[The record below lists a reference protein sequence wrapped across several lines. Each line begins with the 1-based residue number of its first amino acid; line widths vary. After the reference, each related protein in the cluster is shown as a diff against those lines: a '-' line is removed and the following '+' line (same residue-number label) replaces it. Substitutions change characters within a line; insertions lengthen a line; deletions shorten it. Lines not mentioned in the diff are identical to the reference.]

1 MTIDAGQYNIDK
13 IIREFPWFSHLPHK
27 ALQKLAVSAQIKRY
41 ATSDYLYRVGEKT
54 SSVYC
59 LLSGRLRIS
68 VSSHMGQEFALT
80 DLDPQYWLGEAALTG
95 DQARIQE
102 AQLQTDADI
111 LLIPRSVMLTTG
123 EEFPLLYRNLF
134 YENLLRSR
142 KVLELMAG
150 IAFYPLRARLAGRL
164 LVLRL
169 DYGVPCD
176 EGDLLDVH
184 LSQSDFAR
192 LCLGS
197 LQRINKI
204 FREWTGRGVLKS

>member
-59 LLSGRLRIS
+59 LLSGRLRTS
-68 VSSHMGQEFALT
+68 VSSHLGQEFALT
-80 DLDPQYWLGEAALTG
+80 DLDPQYWLGEVALTG

-134 YENLLRSR
+134 TKTYCA
-142 KVLELMAG
+142 LERFL
-150 IAFYPLRARLAGRL
+150 
-164 LVLRL
+164 
-169 DYGVPCD
+169 
-176 EGDLLDVH
+176 
-184 LSQSDFAR
+184 
-192 LCLGS
+192 
-197 LQRINKI
+197 N
-204 FREWTGRGVLKS
+204 